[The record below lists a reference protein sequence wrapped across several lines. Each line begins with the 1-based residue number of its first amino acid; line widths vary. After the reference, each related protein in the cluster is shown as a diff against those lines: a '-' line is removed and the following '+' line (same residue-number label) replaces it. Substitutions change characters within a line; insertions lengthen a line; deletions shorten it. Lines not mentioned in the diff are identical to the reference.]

1 MCFLNLL
8 CTENYVQAFVFAE
21 LLFNNSVQKEDG
33 LYDYHQLTLGRWE
46 NTTSLGPKR
55 HNVSSTFG
63 VADLLWFWLR
73 QPCND
78 CGIQGLDIP
87 RIQKRLIHLCAQ
99 KIETAFNDGCLRL
112 SAQTPSVQENDTHA
126 DSDNWVASKTRNQA
140 AQELRDELIR
150 RFLTKST
157 GFVSGLKHGENK
169 DLVGVKGK
177 GTSDSAA
184 GSCAAT
190 QFVTAYF
197 ARASTALMGKLA
209 KQEFRHLAVYF
220 DAATV
225 CKFNVMEIHVSLDG
239 LVVSAPLALLPQ
251 LKQPYEKSAKECL
264 EAIQDIDVDVPLHE
278 VTSSTPAAEKKE
290 IFSKTKAATRQKI
303 LGLNQSLGFLIQFKL
318 SDAVPSVQLRP
329 LKKNEVRAY
338 YKDSQGTT
346 SAYLWNNVTKNTV
359 WQSSESVGKGLIR
372 LSFLSDEGETVGALS
387 LMEGGLAIFP
397 HRDIQ
402 HRLHRNEVLSTADV
416 PQIELAVKKVFLI
429 CKSSA
434 APWHSGMF
442 NRKAL
447 ETYQRIG
454 ELPDNHVLLDIC
466 SSGIISDLCLDP
478 QTPISEVKEILIEFA
493 RSQGR
498 SIKAPST
505 GGIKTGRWGTFVD
518 NFARLKRSWHV
529 RLFFT
534 LYSYVLEGV
543 SPWAALAGANATA
556 EDESEKS
563 IMPKVLRVHWL

>member
-1 MCFLNLL
+1 M
-8 CTENYVQAFVFAE
+8 T
-21 LLFNNSVQKEDG
+21 
-33 LYDYHQLTLGRWE
+33 
-46 NTTSLGPKR
+46 
-55 HNVSSTFG
+55 STFG

-78 CGIQGLDIP
+78 CGIQGVDIS

-99 KIETAFNDGCLRL
+99 QIETAFSDGCMRL
-112 SAQTPSVQENDTHA
+112 SAQPPRVQENDTHA
-126 DSDNWVASKTRNQA
+126 DCDNWVASKTRNQA

-169 DLVGVKGK
+169 DLKGVQGK
-177 GTSDSAA
+177 GTSDSTA

-190 QFVTAYF
+190 QFATAYF

-209 KQEFRHLAVYF
+209 KQEYRHLAVYF

-225 CKFNVMEIHVSLDG
+225 CKFNVMEIHMSVDG
-239 LVVSAPLALLPQ
+239 LVVTAPLALLPQ
-251 LKQPYEKSAKECL
+251 LKQPYEKSPQECL
-264 EAIQDIDVDVPLHE
+264 EAIQDLELDVPLHN
-278 VTSSTPAAEKKE
+278 VTSKTPAAAKKE
-290 IFSKTKAATRQKI
+290 ICSKSKASTRQK
-303 LGLNQSLGFLIQFKL
+303 LLALNQSLGFLIQFKL
-318 SDAVPSVQLRP
+318 ADAVPSVQLRP

-338 YKDSQGTT
+338 CKDSQGKTC
-346 SAYLWNNVTKNTV
+346 AYIWNNVTKNTV
-359 WQSSESVGKGLIR
+359 WQSSESVGKNLIR

-402 HRLHRNEVLSTADV
+402 HRLHRNEVLSTSDV
-416 PQIELAVKKVFLI
+416 PQIEVAVKQILLI

-442 NRKAL
+442 NRKTM
-447 ETYQRIG
+447 ETFQRID
-454 ELPDNHVLLDIC
+454 ELPDNHILLDIC
-466 SSGIISDLCLDP
+466 SPGIINDLQLDP
-478 QTPISEVKEILIEFA
+478 CTSISEVKQILIEFA
-493 RSQGR
+493 RTQGQ

-518 NFARLKRSWHV
+518 NFARFKRCWRV
-529 RLFFT
+529 KLFFM
-534 LYSYVLEGV
+534 LFSYVLEGV
-543 SPWAALAGANATA
+543 SPWAALAGANDAG
-556 EDESEKS
+556 EDRDA
-563 IMPKVLRVHWL
+563 IMPKVLRVHWLQFN